1 LTILT
6 DQNRQWFHE
15 KTANW
20 EKFWTRLGY
29 SEVPDLDGKRILDVG
44 SGLGSNTYSCAMA
57 GALVTSLE
65 PDIGSHERSRQL
77 IQEIAPSLIG
87 SITFVNQ
94 SIEDYGDPEKFDY
107 IICDEVF
114 EHLLNFRTAID
125 KMAALLTPG
134 GRLCSGWGPLWNS
147 PTGGHQLTMSLA
159 FSRGI
164 PRFTTKPNSFSG
176 TRIRIP
182 YSHRLFA
189 KLARNIYASD
199 RNLSPANSCRELG
212 MNGLPRS
219 EYINILQSS
228 DLVTDKW
235 QENAGLHPVY
245 KILRALASIPGL
257 RESSTSSVFAVFRRA

>member
-1 LTILT
+1 MTILT

-44 SGLGSNTYSCAMA
+44 SGLGGNTYSCAMA

-65 PDIGSHERSRQL
+65 PDLSSHERSRQL
-77 IQEIAPSLIG
+77 MQEAAPALINN
-87 SITFVNQ
+87 ITFVNQ
-94 SIEDYGDPEKFDY
+94 SLEDYIDSEKFDY

-114 EHLLNFRTAID
+114 EHLLNLSKAVD
-125 KMAALLTPG
+125 KMAALLTPR

-159 FSRGI
+159 FRRGI

-176 TRIRIP
+176 GRIRIP
-182 YSHRLFA
+182 YSHILFA

-199 RNLSPANSCRELG
+199 RNFPPTNSCRELG
-212 MNGLPRS
+212 MNGLSRS
-219 EYINILQSS
+219 EYIDILQSS
-228 DLVTDKW
+228 DLVTAKW
-235 QENAGLHPVY
+235 QENSGLHPAY
-245 KILRALASIPGL
+245 KVLRIFASIPGL
-257 RESSTSSVFAVFRRA
+257 REAFTSNVFAVFRRA